1 MDTAHFT
8 TQPILSIPAQNTLG
22 FLECVFTCLDEGR
35 LFAITRDPQA
45 VDGLGMVVETATLE
59 PARGGWGTFPIARAL
74 RTNPHKSFSVRERK
88 ASLRRSFSAIATWPR
103 WWGG

>member
-59 PARGGWGTFPIARAL
+59 PARRLGHFSHRPRASDEPAQIVFSSGTGG
-74 RTNPHKSFSVRERK
+74 
-88 ASLRRSFSAIATWPR
+88 RSCLGSGRNCLAA
-103 WWGG
+103 